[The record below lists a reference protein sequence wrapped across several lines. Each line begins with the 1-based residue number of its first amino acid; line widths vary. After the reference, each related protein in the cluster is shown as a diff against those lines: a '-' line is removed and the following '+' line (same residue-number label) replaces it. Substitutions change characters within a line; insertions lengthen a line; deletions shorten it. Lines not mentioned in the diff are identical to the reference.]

1 MRSRFALLAVLAAG
15 TPLVPAG
22 AAAEHG
28 APAAEAALP
37 DEPCSPVSERLR
49 KLEAATRE
57 MIVQLR
63 EHRLKALE
71 DAEGFGLE
79 MFQPYMAELYKQE
92 MKLQADLK
100 MIQAIRCHGEQ

>member
-1 MRSRFALLAVLAAG
+1 M
-15 TPLVPAG
+15 PAG
-22 AAAEHG
+22 AAAEHS
-28 APAAEAALP
+28 APAAEPGFP
-37 DEPCSPVSERLR
+37 DEPCARVSAGLR
-49 KLEAATRE
+49 RLEAATRE

-79 MFQPYMAELYKQE
+79 LFQPYMAELYKQE